1 MPTSSSAR
9 IDIFEFAQRAGDY
22 REYQV
27 GGYVCIERKGTP
39 WLVTTLAALTGQQA
53 TTHNGYVYD
62 RRTGKRLVPDV
73 ASHDELRPLTQD
85 RIDSL
90 VVREFLDRAARLKHS
105 ACTDKQIE
113 QLVPLAYSFLS
124 AVKTFGSVRPKWSG
138 HKIQNQ

>member
-1 MPTSSSAR
+1 MPSPSSTG
-9 IDIFEFAQRAGDY
+9 IDILELAKRAGDS

-39 WLVTTLAALTGQQA
+39 WRVTTLAGLDELQA
-53 TTHNGYVYD
+53 ITENGYVYD

-73 ASHDELRPLTQD
+73 PTRDELRPLTRD

-90 VVREFLDRAARLKHS
+90 VVREFLDLAARLKYS
-105 ACTDKQIE
+105 TCTDREIE

-124 AVKTFGSVRPKWSG
+124 TVKAFDSARSKGR
-138 HKIQNQ
+138 